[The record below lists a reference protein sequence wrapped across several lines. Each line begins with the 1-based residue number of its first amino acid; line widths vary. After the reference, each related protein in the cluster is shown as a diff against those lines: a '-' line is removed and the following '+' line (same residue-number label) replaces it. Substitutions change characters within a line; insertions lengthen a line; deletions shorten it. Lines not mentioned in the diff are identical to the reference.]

1 LSRSNMKRKIKKT
14 HILAALLLVLLGT
27 VNTHAAQPAL
37 VSVTGC
43 VKQPLNLALTD
54 LERYQSVTVQLNGV
68 MEDGSYQGV
77 FYYTGIP
84 LRTLLETAFVQ
95 KEETAFS
102 KQVDMAVRVKNR
114 EGKQVALSWGE
125 IFFKNPARII
135 LATSAR
141 PIMPHHDC
149 KACHTPEEYEP
160 RLDQLNRK
168 IGFPKLVVAGDAYAD
183 RCLEDVS
190 TIQVLDLRPGKP
202 TRKMKELFSPECTI
216 TGRNVKT
223 TVLRDLSG
231 RPRQALRVKHLGQG
245 KGYHGINVFEG
256 VSFKG
261 LLEEAGVKRDL
272 SEVFLI
278 SAPDGYRSLFSYG
291 EVFLDALGDR
301 IILADKMAGKPLKQG
316 GKFFLIPPDDLMADR
331 DVKAAEKVE
340 ILSLKTR
347 PKVSVIGVGCGDT
360 SLISLE
366 AVSRM
371 AGADA
376 YVCPPDIRKRFAR
389 YMGDKSVL
397 FDLYE
402 FAPPVLRKK
411 HPELSQEAL
420 KKLTRERQVRAAGI
434 IKKRLQ
440 EGMNVAILDYGD
452 PTIWSGWSWARE
464 FFKGDTLEI
473 VPGLSSFN
481 VANALLGSR
490 IDCNGSIILTTPR
503 EIKKNMPLLKSLA
516 EEGQTICIFMGLKDL
531 PNLVPLFRKYYNEN
545 TPASLVYKAGYSSS
559 EHVIQT
565 TLGGVQKAADEYPEK
580 FLGLIYIGPC
590 LAVREGED
598 CE

>member
-1 LSRSNMKRKIKKT
+1 MKRKIKKT

>member
-1 LSRSNMKRKIKKT
+1 MKRDMKKVS
-14 HILAALLLVLLGT
+14 ILASLFLVLFAA
-27 VNTHAAQPAL
+27 VNTHADPPAV
-37 VSVTGC
+37 VSITGT
-43 VKQPLNLALTD
+43 VKQPLNLTLTD

-68 MEDGSYQGV
+68 MEDGSYRGV
-77 FYYTGIP
+77 FYYTGVP
-84 LRTLLETAFVQ
+84 LRTLLDAAFVQ
-95 KEETAFS
+95 KEETGFS

-114 EGKQVALSWGE
+114 EGKEVALSWGE

-149 KACHTPEEYEP
+149 KTCHTPEEYKP
-160 RLDQLNRK
+160 RLQQLNRK

-190 TIQVLDLRPGKP
+190 TIEVLDLRPGKP
-202 TRKMKELFSPECTI
+202 ARKLKTLFSSECTI

-223 TVLRDLSG
+223 TALRDLSG
-231 RPRQALRVKHLGQG
+231 RPRQTLRVKHLGLG

-256 VSFKG
+256 VSFKR
-261 LLEEAGVKRDL
+261 LLEEAGVRRDL

-291 EVFLDALGDR
+291 EVFLDPLGDR

-331 DVKAAEKVE
+331 DVQAAETVE
-340 ILSLKTR
+340 VLSLKTR

-360 SLISLE
+360 NLISLE

-371 AGADA
+371 AEADA

-389 YMGDKSVL
+389 YMGNKPVL

-420 KKLTRERQVRAAGI
+420 KKLMRERQVNAAGI
-434 IKKRLQ
+434 IKQKLQ

-490 IDCNGSIILTTPR
+490 IDCNGSIILTTPW
-503 EIKKNMPLLKSLA
+503 EIKQSKPLLKSLA
-516 EEGQTICIFMGLKDL
+516 EEGQTICIFMGLQDL
-531 PNLVPLFRKYYNEN
+531 PNLVPLFRQYYKEE
-545 TPASLVYKAGYSSS
+545 TPAALVYKAGYSSS

-565 TLGGVQKAADEYPEK
+565 TLGGLRKAADGYPEK